1 LTIFISWETPNF
13 MSNSYNTVA
22 AILKATQPI
31 NGFLVDAEKYYAHV
45 SPKNSAKP
53 KEPETLQQHIELVQK
68 KFELLSIHH
77 SLDIVIDN
85 LIHDFL
91 QNHRFE
97 HEQKLGNFLKKLFVN
112 TIVFHDFGK
121 INENFQASPEKM
133 NNPYFQGKGNSKSII
148 STHHSSLGAYLF
160 IVKHIS
166 DAEIEVDAKHK
177 PIAMLAVLM
186 FSYSIFKHHGKYLND
201 EFKDKICF
209 SAEEVACMKTYIDKY
224 QYVIAVPIAEMMPI
238 HLKKAFEQLDSASIF
253 NSFSLYSLVR
263 LSFSLLTA
271 SDYLASS
278 QYMTGHE
285 VKDFGILTNERINQ
299 LYEFVSQSDYLKN
312 EQVAKKNYN
321 KNTYEKILTGF
332 EFKNPKTHSNSNL
345 NLLRQEMALELI
357 QNIRENWNKNLFYIE
372 APTGGGKTN
381 LSMLATVELLKVNKG
396 QINKV
401 FYVFPFT
408 TLITQTYSAII
419 ETFGLSDNEVVQ
431 LHSKAGYKQKSEE
444 EKDGLYSDEKANYID
459 NLFVNFPFCMLS
471 HVKFF
476 DLLKTNE
483 KEGNYMLHR
492 LANSIVVI
500 DEMQSYDPAHWDKI
514 IYFISHYAQLYNI
527 KFILMSATLPKLGN
541 LQVLEKQYVND
552 FVYLLP
558 NAKNDYFLNPNFS
571 ERVKFNFDLFER
583 TDLELDEIV
592 QTLFEKSKEYSLL
605 DFGKAKPKDS
615 VYCIIEFILKKS
627 ATEFYQK
634 VISVNTKEDFFDE
647 ILVLSG
653 TILEHR
659 RKEIINLLKNETNRQ
674 KKILLITTQVVE
686 AGVDIDMDLGFKDRS
701 MIDSEEQLAGR
712 INRNVNKKG
721 CTLYLFNYNKE
732 RIIYGQDKR
741 YQETKKLNANEYQ
754 RILEQKDFD
763 FLYNIIFSNIDYW
776 NQSDKISTQNHS
788 NQLKYYKSK
797 VERLQ
802 FKAVHWD
809 FKLIDQENIS
819 CFIPLEVP
827 IKVDGVND
835 NFESIF
841 SKNELDFLAQYGVI
855 PTKNST
861 ILGAEVFD
869 LYLNIIQNRQEFIQQ
884 KVAEKTLQGIMSKF
898 IFSLFASKKMES
910 KIIEFSDVPKS
921 EFGYQY
927 ISHWKDF
934 YDIEFGMDSQRF
946 ESSETQFL

>member
-1 LTIFISWETPNF
+1 
-13 MSNSYNTVA
+13 MSNSYKTVA
-22 AILKATQPI
+22 SILKATQPI
-31 NGFLVDAEKYYAHV
+31 NEFLVDAEKYYAHV
-45 SPKNSAKP
+45 SPKNSVQQ

-68 KFELLSIHH
+68 KFELLVCYHG
-77 SLDIVIDN
+77 LDKVIDN

-91 QNHRFE
+91 QNHKLENE
-97 HEQKLGNFLKKLFVN
+97 HKLGNFLKRLFVN

-121 INENFQASPEKM
+121 INENFQASSEKM
-133 NNPYFQGKGNSKSII
+133 NNPYFQGKGNDKSII

-166 DAEIEVDAKHK
+166 DAEIEVNANHK
-177 PIAMLAVLM
+177 PISMLAVLM
-186 FSYSIFKHHGKYLND
+186 FSYSIFRHHGKYLND
-201 EFKDKICF
+201 EYKDKIYF
-209 SAEEVACMKTYIDKY
+209 SAEEVACMKTYIDAY
-224 QYVIAVPIAEMMPI
+224 QYMIPAPIAEIMPI
-238 HLKKAFEQLDSASIF
+238 HLKKAFEQLEAANLF
-253 NSFSLYSLVR
+253 KSFSLYSLVR

-271 SDYLASS
+271 SDYLASGE
-278 QYMTGHE
+278 YMTGYE
-285 VKDFGILTNERINQ
+285 VKDFGILTNTRINQ
-299 LYEFVSQSDYLKN
+299 LYEFVTQSDYLKN
-312 EQVAKKNYN
+312 EQIEKKNYN
-321 KNTYEKILTGF
+321 KETYKVLSKGF
-332 EFKNPKTHSNSNL
+332 VVKNPKIQSNSNL

-357 QNIRENWNKNLFYIE
+357 QNIREKWSKNLFYIE

-381 LSMLATVELLKVNKG
+381 LSMLATVELLKANNG

-408 TLITQTYSAII
+408 TLITQTYSSIK
-419 ETFGLSDNEVVQ
+419 ETLGLSDNEVVQ

-444 EKDGLYSDEKANYID
+444 ENDGLYSDEKANYID
-459 NLFVNFPFCMLS
+459 NLFINFPFCLLS

-514 IYFISHYAQLYNI
+514 IYFITQYAKLYNI

-541 LQVLEKQYVND
+541 LQILEKQYVND

-558 NAKNDYFLNPNFS
+558 NAKKDYFLNPNFS
-571 ERVKFNFDLFER
+571 KRVKFNFDLFER

-592 QTLFEKSKEYSLL
+592 QTLIEKSKEYSLL
-605 DFGKAKPKDS
+605 DFGKAKPKGS

-627 ATEFYQK
+627 ATDFYQK
-634 VISVNTKEDFFDE
+634 IKRINDNKEFFDE

-659 RKEIINLLKNETNRQ
+659 RKEIINLLKNENNRR
-674 KKILLITTQVVE
+674 KKVLLITTQVVE

-712 INRNVNKKG
+712 INRNVNKKD

-741 YQETKKLNANEYQ
+741 YQETKKLKANEYQ

-763 FLYNIIFSNIDYW
+763 FLYNVVLSSIDYW
-776 NQSDKISTQNHS
+776 NLSDKISNQNHS

-797 VERLQ
+797 IEKLQ
-802 FKAVHWD
+802 FKSAHWD
-809 FKLIDQENIS
+809 FKLIDQKNIS

-827 IKVDGVND
+827 LTINGINE

-841 SKNELDFLAQYGVI
+841 SKNELLFLSQHEIV
-855 PTKNST
+855 PTQNNT
-861 ILGAEVFD
+861 INGEDVFD
-869 LYLNIIQNRQEFIQQ
+869 LYINIIQNKREFTKQ
-884 KVAEKTLQGIMSKF
+884 KIAEKTLQGIMSKF
-898 IFSLFASKKMES
+898 IFSLFASKKMELN
-910 KIIEFSDVPKS
+910 IIDFSDVPKS
-921 EFGYQY
+921 EYGYQY

-934 YDIEFGMDSQRF
+934 YDVEFGMDAHRF
-946 ESSETQFL
+946 ESVETQFL

>member
-1 LTIFISWETPNF
+1 
-13 MSNSYNTVA
+13 MSNSYDTVA

-31 NGFLVDAEKYYAHV
+31 NEFLVDAEKYYAHV

-68 KFELLSIHH
+68 KFELLSINH

-91 QNHRFE
+91 QNHKFE
-97 HEQKLGNFLKKLFVN
+97 NEQKLGNFLKKLFVN
-112 TIVFHDFGK
+112 TVVFHDFGK

-133 NNPYFQGKGNSKSII
+133 NNRNFQGKGNSKSII

-166 DAEIEVDAKHK
+166 DADVEVNAKHK

-224 QYVIAVPIAEMMPI
+224 QYVIAVPIAEMMPV
-238 HLKKAFEQLDSASIF
+238 HLKKAFEQLDSANLF

-263 LSFSLLTA
+263 LSFSILTA

-285 VKDFGILTNERINQ
+285 VKDFGILTNERISQ
-299 LYEFVSQSDYLKN
+299 LYEFVSQSDFLKN
-312 EQVAKKNYN
+312 EQVEKKNYN
-321 KNTYEKILTGF
+321 KSTYEKLSTSF
-332 EFKNPKTHSNSNL
+332 EFKNPKTQSNSNL

-381 LSMLATVELLKVNKG
+381 LSMLATVELLKSNKG
-396 QINKV
+396 QINKI

-408 TLITQTYSAII
+408 TLITQTYSAIK
-419 ETFGLSDNEVVQ
+419 ETLGLSDNEVVQ

-459 NLFVNFPFCMLS
+459 NLFVNFPFCLLS

-514 IYFISHYAQLYNI
+514 IYFISHYAKLYNI

-541 LQVLEKQYVND
+541 LQVLEKHYVSN

-558 NAKNDYFLNPNFS
+558 NAKKDYFLNPNFS
-571 ERVKFNFDLFER
+571 KRVKFNFDLFER

-592 QTLFEKSKEYSLL
+592 QTLFDKSKEYSLL

-634 VISVNTKEDFFDE
+634 VKSINDSDTFFDE

-659 RKEIINLLKNETNRQ
+659 RKEIINFLKNETNRK

-701 MIDSEEQLAGR
+701 IVDSEEQLAGR
-712 INRNVNKKG
+712 INRNVNKKD
-721 CTLYLFNYNKE
+721 CTLHLFNYNKE

-741 YQETKKLNANEYQ
+741 YQETKKLKANEYQ

-763 FLYNIIFSNIDYW
+763 FLYNIVFSNIDYW
-776 NQSDKISTQNHS
+776 NQSDKISNQNHS
-788 NQLKYYKSK
+788 NQLKYYKTK

-802 FKAVHWD
+802 FKSIHWN

-827 IKVDGVND
+827 LTVDGLND

-841 SKNELDFLAQYGVI
+841 SKNELDFLAQYDVI
-855 PTKNST
+855 PTKNNT
-861 ILGAEVFD
+861 IKGSEVFD
-869 LYLNIIQNRQEFIQQ
+869 LYINIIQNKKEFIQQ

-934 YDIEFGMDSQRF
+934 YDVEFGMDSQRF
-946 ESSETQFL
+946 ESVETQFL

>member
-1 LTIFISWETPNF
+1 
-13 MSNSYNTVA
+13 MSNSYNSVA
-22 AILKATQPI
+22 NILKATQPI
-31 NGFLVDAEKYYAHV
+31 NEFLIDAEKYYAHV
-45 SPKNSAKP
+45 SPKNSVQQ
-53 KEPETLQQHIELVQK
+53 KEPETLQQHVELVQK
-68 KFELLSIHH
+68 KFELLTRYHG
-77 SLDIVIDN
+77 LDKVIDN
-85 LIHDFL
+85 LINDFL
-91 QNHRFE
+91 QSQTTDNV
-97 HEQKLGNFLKKLFVN
+97 QNVGNFIKKLFVN

-121 INENFQASPEKM
+121 VNENFQASAEKM
-133 NNPYFQGKGNSKSII
+133 NNPHFQSKENNKSII

-160 IVKHIS
+160 IIKHIS
-166 DAEIEVDAKHK
+166 DADVEVDVKHK
-177 PIAMLAVLM
+177 HIAMLAVLM

-201 EFKDKICF
+201 DYKDKICF
-209 SAEEVACMKTYIDKY
+209 SAEEVDCMKKYIGIY
-224 QYVIAVPIAEMMPI
+224 QYEIPIPIAEIMPI
-238 HLKKAFEQLDSASIF
+238 HLKKAFEQLDSANLF
-253 NSFSLYSLVR
+253 KSFSLYSLVR

-271 SDYLASS
+271 SDYLASGE
-278 QYMTGHE
+278 YMTGYE
-285 VKDFGILTNERINQ
+285 VKDFGILTNTRINQ
-299 LYEFVSQSDYLKN
+299 LYDFIKQSDYLKN
-312 EQVAKKNYN
+312 EQIAKKNYN
-321 KNTYEKILTGF
+321 KGTYEVLSKGF
-332 EFKNPKTHSNSNL
+332 EIKNPKIQSNGNL

-357 QNIRENWNKNLFYIE
+357 QNIRENWSKNLFYIE

-381 LSMLATVELLKVNKG
+381 LSMLATVELLKANHG
-396 QINKV
+396 LINKV

-408 TLITQTYSAII
+408 TLITQTYSSIK
-419 ETFGLSDNEVVQ
+419 ETLGLSDNEVVQ
-431 LHSKAGYKQKSEE
+431 LHSKAGYKQKNEE
-444 EKDGLYSDEKANYID
+444 ENDGLYSDEKANYID
-459 NLFVNFPFCMLS
+459 NLFVNFPFCLLS
-471 HVKFF
+471 HIKFF

-514 IYFISHYAQLYNI
+514 IYFISHYSKLYNI

-541 LQVLEKQYVND
+541 LQILEKKYISD

-558 NAKNDYFLNPNFS
+558 NAKKDYFLNPNFS

-592 QTLFEKSKEYSLL
+592 QILFKKSEEYSLL
-605 DFGKAKPKDS
+605 DFGKAKPKGS

-634 VISVNTKEDFFDE
+634 VKSINDSKDFFDE

-659 RKEIINLLKNETNRQ
+659 RKEIINLLKNENNRR

-712 INRNVNKKG
+712 INRNVNKKD
-721 CTLYLFNYNKE
+721 CILYLFNYNKE

-741 YQETKKLNANEYQ
+741 YQETKRLKANEYQ

-763 FLYNIIFSNIDYW
+763 FLYNVVLSNIDYW
-776 NQSDKISTQNHS
+776 NQSDKVSNQNHS

-797 VERLQ
+797 IEKLQ
-802 FKAVHWD
+802 FKSAHWD
-809 FKLIDQENIS
+809 FKLIDQKNIS

-827 IKVDGVND
+827 LTINNIND
-835 NFESIF
+835 NFEPIF
-841 SKNELDFLAQYGVI
+841 SKNELTFLSLYEIV
-855 PTKNST
+855 PTQNNT
-861 ILGAEVFD
+861 IKGEDVFN
-869 LYLNIIQNRQEFIQQ
+869 LYINIIQNKREFTQQ
-884 KVAEKTLQGIMSKF
+884 KIAEKTLQGIMSKF

-910 KIIEFSDVPKS
+910 NIIEFSDVPKS
-921 EFGYQY
+921 EYGYQY

-934 YDIEFGMDSQRF
+934 YDIEFGMDTQRF
-946 ESSETQFL
+946 ESVETQFL